1 MGRTMIDFI
10 KHAFGLCGE
19 GHANIFTLI
28 FGSSAIGTYIYYI
41 LFKLGFLKYEKR
53 NCCKK

>member
-1 MGRTMIDFI
+1 MIDFI